1 MENELISF
9 SLNNSSINYLKNKQL
24 YNVTL
29 KSKNFEE
36 IFKILSNLESLYDN
50 LEDSKEK
57 LKEILVKLKK
67 DFNICG
73 ILVDL
78 IQVMI
83 HNDSKEFETELKVK
97 NYNNIFGNIIFS
109 IFLKKITKEYAEY
122 LNKLPKNIM
131 MFFLNVKAILSK
143 KDEKYELK
151 FVLKKN
157 SKIIYDL
164 DSLKDVET
172 PLNFNSKISKL
183 YYENLIKEKEKKK
196 RRIK

>member
-24 YNVTL
+24 YDVTL

-50 LEDSKEK
+50 LDNSKEK
-57 LKEILVKLKK
+57 LKEILIKLKK

-97 NYNNIFGNIIFS
+97 N
-109 IFLKKITKEYAEY
+109 
-122 LNKLPKNIM
+122 
-131 MFFLNVKAILSK
+131 
-143 KDEKYELK
+143 
-151 FVLKKN
+151 
-157 SKIIYDL
+157 
-164 DSLKDVET
+164 
-172 PLNFNSKISKL
+172 
-183 YYENLIKEKEKKK
+183 
-196 RRIK
+196 